1 MSMSRFPKTFQV
13 VIVLAFCAFTI
24 FAANTPKLF
33 AQPVA
38 NTTNTDA
45 PGNLTVMNSYA
56 DVIRNVLSTIEGT
69 YVDKID
75 PKVLYQAALKGM
87 LEALDDPY
95 TMYMDISQTRDIND
109 TTTGNFGGVGL
120 QITKATKSTKEEPAY
135 VEVAYPV
142 EDGPGKRAGILR
154 GDLLIKINGLPTD
167 EMDMNK
173 VLSLL
178 RGPVGHSVSVT
189 IRRGKSME
197 FDVTLIRDV
206 IEVPTVKH
214 TMIGDD
220 IGYIK
225 IIEFTPQTPTRV
237 QDALDSFAKKN
248 YSRLILDLRNNPGGL
263 ITSVVNVVDKFIDS
277 GVIVSTKGRTR
288 YNMMSY
294 KARQERTTVPKDIS
308 IVVLINKGSASAS
321 EILAGALK
329 DYHRAYLI
337 GENSYGKGSVQQVM
351 HLPYDDGMRITTAR
365 YYTPSDAN
373 IDKVGIPPDREVKLP
388 DITEN
393 QEKTYEALY
402 NSKVIQKYVED
413 HPKMSDDD
421 VKSYATTLKKEYDI
435 DERIIRR
442 LINIERYKRTEEPP
456 YDLDFDTQLNAAV
469 TILREEN
476 MPKLISDTKT
486 IHELQDEAKA
496 KGKGTKEKK

>member
-1 MSMSRFPKTFQV
+1 
-13 VIVLAFCAFTI
+13 
-24 FAANTPKLF
+24 
-33 AQPVA
+33 
-38 NTTNTDA
+38 
-45 PGNLTVMNSYA
+45 
-56 DVIRNVLSTIEGT
+56 
-69 YVDKID
+69 
-75 PKVLYQAALKGM
+75 
-87 LEALDDPY
+87 
-95 TMYMDISQTRDIND
+95 
-109 TTTGNFGGVGL
+109 
-120 QITKATKSTKEEPAY
+120 
-135 VEVAYPV
+135 
-142 EDGPGKRAGILR
+142 
-154 GDLLIKINGLPTD
+154 
-167 EMDMNK
+167 
-173 VLSLL
+173 
-178 RGPVGHSVSVT
+178 
-189 IRRGKSME
+189 
-197 FDVTLIRDV
+197 
-206 IEVPTVKH
+206 
-214 TMIGDD
+214 
-220 IGYIK
+220 
-225 IIEFTPQTPTRV
+225 
-237 QDALDSFAKKN
+237 
-248 YSRLILDLRNNPGGL
+248 
-263 ITSVVNVVDKFIDS
+263 VVNVVDKFIDS